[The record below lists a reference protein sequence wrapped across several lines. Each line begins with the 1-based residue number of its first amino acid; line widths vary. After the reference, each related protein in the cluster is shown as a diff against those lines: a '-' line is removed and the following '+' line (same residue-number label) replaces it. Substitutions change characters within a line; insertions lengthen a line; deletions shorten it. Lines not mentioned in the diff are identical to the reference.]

1 MEDYNT
7 QAANNML
14 DEQDKYQSQLERYDL
29 DCDTKL
35 EKVVKLYSIKK
46 ITLDDLL
53 EYLPEGTNIDGKKMG
68 DILDLIIDDIDE
80 KHLDELIGNVVEEN
94 ELAESDDYEDEED
107 R

>member
-46 ITLDDLL
+46 
-53 EYLPEGTNIDGKKMG
+53 
-68 DILDLIIDDIDE
+68 
-80 KHLDELIGNVVEEN
+80 
-94 ELAESDDYEDEED
+94 
-107 R
+107 